1 MNKSLFFHVD
11 IDAFYATVEALDNPE
26 YKNKPVI
33 VGGLNRRGVVS
44 TCSYQ
49 ARAFGIKAGMPMY
62 EAKKKCPDGVFIK

>member
-44 TCSYQ
+44 TC
-49 ARAFGIKAGMPMY
+49 
-62 EAKKKCPDGVFIK
+62 